1 MRSTVRTFL
10 TLQVS
15 CQAPT
20 VASYSLFAAPAVLRL
35 QLHSAAMRIQ
45 SRRAGTPNYFVILRH
60 LSLDMTL
67 LLFLL
72 LPPAAFA
79 QEPPPAKV
87 AVQQIVREIVSENRS
102 YIGLLTYDRKSQVS
116 SDVSGLVERVL
127 VTEGDRVQAGEPLI
141 RLDTEILEQEISLRK
156 TRIEQID
163 LRIQL
168 ARKNYTR
175 LETLLNRKGTSEKNY
190 DDAVYDYQDS
200 LAEKKSSELELEKL
214 LIQKRKSVINA
225 PFDGIILAKNVET
238 GEWVQQGKQL
248 VSIGST
254 QDLIVK
260 VPVEETILQF
270 ITIGEEV
277 PVNINAFN
285 KKLTGTISQV
295 IPTADVRTKNVF

>member
-20 VASYSLFAAPAVLRL
+20 VAFYSLFAAPAV
-35 QLHSAAMRIQ
+35 
-45 SRRAGTPNYFVILRH
+45 
-60 LSLDMTL
+60 

-87 AVQQIVREIVSENRS
+87 AVQPIVRELISENRS

-141 RLDTEILEQEISLRK
+141 RLDTEILEREISLRK

-200 LAEKKSSELELEKL
+200 LAEKKSSEFELEKL